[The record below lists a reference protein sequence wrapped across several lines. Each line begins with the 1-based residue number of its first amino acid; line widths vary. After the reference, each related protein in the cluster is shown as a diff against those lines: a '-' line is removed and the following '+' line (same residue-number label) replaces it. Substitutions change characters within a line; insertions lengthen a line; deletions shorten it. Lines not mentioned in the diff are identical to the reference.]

1 MSTDE
6 YVPEED
12 DVRMA
17 YIEAHV
23 DMADPITRRQ
33 RAQAE
38 REAEDA
44 WAAFLAR
51 VRRDAAREALDGL
64 AIDLAV
70 TSGYTEAEEVRDY
83 RDAHY
88 PEETR

>member
-1 MSTDE
+1 MNNDE
-6 YVPEED
+6 QYVPSED
-12 DVRMA
+12 EMRRAYWLTRMLDHHA
-17 YIEAHV
+17 AV
-23 DMADPITRRQ
+23 D
-33 RAQAE
+33 
-38 REAEDA
+38 
-44 WAAFLAR
+44 AAFDRFLAR

-88 PEETR
+88 PEETP

>member
-1 MSTDE
+1 MSNDE

-23 DMADPITRRQ
+23 SMADPITRHQ

-44 WAAFLAR
+44 WTAFLAR
-51 VRRDAAREALDGL
+51 VRRDAWDACYRQIVTAPARG
-64 AIDLAV
+64 V
-70 TSGYTEAEEVRDY
+70 TVTEKSNPYA
-83 RDAHY
+83 
-88 PEETR
+88 PERRVSP